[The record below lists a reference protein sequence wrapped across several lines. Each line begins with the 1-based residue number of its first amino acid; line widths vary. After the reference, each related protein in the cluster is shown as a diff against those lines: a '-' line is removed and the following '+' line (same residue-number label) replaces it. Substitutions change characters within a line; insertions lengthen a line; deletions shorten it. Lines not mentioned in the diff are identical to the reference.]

1 MADWEVP
8 RTAGKLKNDKKV
20 WILPWK
26 EDKKPTAEI
35 TKILVLHR
43 ASIGRLWAKLKGLPK
58 FVVPKHKMGSGRP
71 KKMTMVLKKMLKRH
85 AVKFLQMTAA
95 NLQNSV
101 PELFSF
107 RVNHPADPLER
118 PERCH
123 PAFLPRSLFSPSR

>member
-1 MADWEVP
+1 MAGWEMP

-20 WILPWK
+20 QILAWK

-35 TKILVLHR
+35 TKILVMHR

-71 KKMTMVLKKMLKRH
+71 KNMTIVLKKMLKRH

-107 RVNHPADPLER
+107 RVNHPAD
-118 PERCH
+118 
-123 PAFLPRSLFSPSR
+123 F